1 MGRILKKPNEW
12 SAGWQYYRCRN
23 QRRREKLSRRK
34 SKNRNVM
41 SHMAAHK
48 VQPTVSPSAAPRP
61 NRSHLVEIWQGGK
74 FEEAVSKYPPHIPP
88 ANLCLEENQQETLRY
103 LAGIRSHGN
112 RVITGKERYVK
123 RREGKRPQI
132 KSYTDF
138 SGLDRISTAVAVVL
152 TAEYDRIAK
161 SNKETPPTVNL
172 HEWPDPVFV
181 KLFELGFF
189 EVLGHLPPQAS
200 SIVGDENTKT
210 MQIIRAESNDD
221 LGRIDEALL
230 ELTAFLDI
238 PEGIDI
244 VVDMNSA
251 ISEAIS
257 NMRHHAYPD
266 EFPLPYPHVRSL
278 WVSATVSREQ
288 NSLTVVAYDQGAT
301 IPVTYPRIQRR
312 DMVAKFLRR
321 TVSRTPSF
329 EFQYD
334 GTYIRAAMKYGGS
347 RTDQKHRGK
356 GLPQML
362 DVLERVGTGRMKV
375 YSRGGWCER
384 KANGKFNSNATN
396 ASIGGTLIEW
406 NLELPT
412 SKAVEV

>member
-1 MGRILKKPNEW
+1 MKKPNESITQW
-12 SAGWQYYRCRN
+12 LYCRSRN
-23 QRRREKLSRRK
+23 EMRRKRLSR
-34 SKNRNVM
+34 SKLKTRVG
-41 SHMAAHK
+41 SRVSARSSPAIIGGQRSA
-48 VQPTVSPSAAPRP
+48 QPTG
-61 NRSHLVEIWQGGK
+61 SHIVQIWQGGK
-74 FEEAVSKYPPHIPP
+74 SEEAISKYPPHVPP
-88 ANLCLEENQQETLRY
+88 ANLCLENNQQETLRY
-103 LAGIRSHGN
+103 LAGIRAHGN

-123 RREGKRPQI
+123 RPSGRRPQI

-138 SGLDRISTAVAVVL
+138 SSLTRISTAVAVVL

-172 HEWPDPVFV
+172 HEWSVPVLR
-181 KLFELGFF
+181 KLLELGFF
-189 EVLGHLPPQAS
+189 EVLGHLPPQAN
-200 SIVGDENTKT
+200 SIVGDDTTKT

-230 ELTAFLDI
+230 ELSKFLDL
-238 PEGIDI
+238 PKGVDI

-257 NMRHHAYPD
+257 NMRHHAYPE
-266 EFPLPYPHVRSL
+266 EFPLSYPHVRSL
-278 WVSATVSREQ
+278 WVSATVDRLR

-301 IPVTYPRIQRR
+301 IPVTYPRIQRW
-312 DMVAKFLRR
+312 DKVARFLRR
-321 TVSRTPSF
+321 TVNGTPSF
-329 EFQYD
+329 EFEYD
-334 GTYIRAAMKYGGS
+334 ATYIRAAMRYGGS
-347 RTDQKHRGK
+347 RTDQTHRGK

-384 KANGKFNSNATN
+384 KANGKFSSSSTN
-396 ASIGGTLIEW
+396 TSIGGTLIEW

-412 SKAVEV
+412 SRAVVV

>member
-1 MGRILKKPNEW
+1 MKRPNHR
-12 SAGWQYYRCRN
+12 SANWQFHRCRN
-23 QRRREKLSRRK
+23 QRRREKLSQSKLKSRRATT
-34 SKNRNVM
+34 R
-41 SHMAAHK
+41 
-48 VQPTVSPSAAPRP
+48 PSVRTLPPANAPLNAPRP
-61 NRSHLVEIWQGGK
+61 NPPHLVEIWQGGK
-74 FEEAVSKYPPHIPP
+74 FEEAISKHPPHIPP
-88 ANLCLEENQQETLRY
+88 ANLCLEQNQQETLRY

-123 RREGKRPQI
+123 RRKGRKPQI
-132 KSYTDF
+132 KGYTDF
-138 SGLDRISTAVAVVL
+138 SGLNRISTAVAVVL

-172 HEWPDPVFV
+172 HEWPDSIFV
-181 KLFELGFF
+181 KLRELGFF

-200 SIVGDENTKT
+200 NIVGNANTKT

-238 PEGIDI
+238 PAGIDI

-278 WVSATVSREQ
+278 WVSATVNRDL

-312 DMVAKFLRR
+312 DRVAKFLRR

-362 DVLERVGTGRMKV
+362 DVLDRVGTGRMKV

-384 KANGKFNSNATN
+384 KADGKFNSNATN
-396 ASIGGTLIEW
+396 LSIGGTLIEW

-412 SKAVEV
+412 TRAV